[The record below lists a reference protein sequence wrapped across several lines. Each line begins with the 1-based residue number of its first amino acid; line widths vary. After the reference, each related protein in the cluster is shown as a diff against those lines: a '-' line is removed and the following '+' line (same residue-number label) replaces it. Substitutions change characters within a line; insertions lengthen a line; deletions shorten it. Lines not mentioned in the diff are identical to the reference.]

1 MQFIDWVVLCSAIS
15 FVVVY
20 SIMKSRDRRNIH
32 DYVLSGRDAQWYT
45 VALSVMATQA
55 SAITFISTPGQA
67 YTDGM
72 RFVQFYFG
80 LPFAMVI
87 LCVTVLPIY
96 RRLNVL
102 TAYEYLEKRF
112 DLKTRSLAALLFL
125 TQRSLAAGLTIYAP
139 SIIVSL
145 ILGWNV
151 NITILAIGALVVL
164 YTSFGGTKAVSWAQS
179 YQMAIIFTGMTS
191 AFIVIVWSLPSGV
204 SFGDALH
211 VAGAS
216 GKLNVLDFSFDLN
229 NRYTFWSG
237 LLGGLFLQLSYFGTD
252 QSQVQRYLTGQ
263 SLTQSRLGLIFNGLF
278 KIPMQFVILLLGAM
292 MFVFYQFTPP
302 PLFFNNAELQKLD
315 GTPAKTAYQD
325 IERRYSLLAEQHRR
339 HTERFVSSLHTVNST
354 EHDAAKAAMQSSKQA
369 IAELRA
375 ETLAL
380 LKQTVPNASTNDT
393 NYIFLSFV
401 IRYLP
406 AGLVGLVIAA
416 ILSASMSSASSEMNA
431 LASTTIVDVYKRL
444 LRPEKDPQQ
453 FPEDPHHYV
462 TATRIATILWGL
474 VIVLFAQFA
483 DRLGSLIEAVNILG
497 SLFYGTILGIFL
509 TAFYLKF
516 VRGTAVFLAALVA
529 ECVVVVC
536 YNFTSI
542 SFLWYNLIG
551 CVLVLVVSASIQAGL
566 PRVARAD
573 SRRES

>member
-151 NITILAIGALVVL
+151 NITILAIGMLVVL

-551 CVLVLVVSASIQAGL
+551 CVLVLVVSASIQASL

>member
-1 MQFIDWVVLCSAIS
+1 MQLLDWIVLCSAIS

-20 SIMKSRDRRNIH
+20 SLIKSRGRHSIQ
-32 DYVLSGRDAQWYT
+32 DYVLSGRDARWYT

-151 NITILAIGALVVL
+151 NATILAIGALVVL

-179 YQMAIIFTGMTS
+179 YQMAIIFVGMTS
-191 AFIVIVWSLPSGV
+191 AFFVIVWSLPSGV

-292 MFVFYQFTPP
+292 MFVFYQFTAP
-302 PLFFNNAELQKLD
+302 PLFFNSAELKKLD
-315 GTPAKTAYQD
+315 GTPAKSAYQAL
-325 IERRYSLLAEQHRR
+325 EHRYDTLAEQHRR
-339 HTERFVSSLHTVNST
+339 HTERFVSSLHST
-354 EHDAAKAAMQSSKQA
+354 NTAEHDAAKTAMLSSKQEISA
-369 IAELRA
+369 LRA
-375 ETLAL
+375 ETVAL
-380 LKQTVPNASTNDT
+380 LKRTVPNASTNDT
-393 NYIFLSFV
+393 NYIFLNFV
-401 IRYLP
+401 IQYLP
-406 AGLVGLVIAA
+406 TGLVGLVIAA

-444 LRPEKDPQQ
+444 LRPEKDPQH
-453 FPEDPHHYV
+453 FPNDSHHYV
-462 TATRIATILWGL
+462 TATRIATVLWGV
-474 VIVLFAQFA
+474 VIILFAQFA

-497 SLFYGTILGIFL
+497 SLFYGTMLGIFL

-516 VRGTAVFLAALVA
+516 VRGTAVFLAAIVA
-529 ECVVVVC
+529 ECVVVLC
-536 YNFTSI
+536 YNLTSI

-551 CVLVLVVSASIQAGL
+551 CVLVLVLSASIQASL